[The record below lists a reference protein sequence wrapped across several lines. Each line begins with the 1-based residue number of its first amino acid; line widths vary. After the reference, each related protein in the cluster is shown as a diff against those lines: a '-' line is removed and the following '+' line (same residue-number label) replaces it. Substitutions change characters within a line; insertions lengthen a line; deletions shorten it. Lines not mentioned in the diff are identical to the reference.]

1 MFLLKFSRM
10 KFFLI
15 HPGNWNIFLEG
26 LKVLMKGKASQVIK
40 IFSFSFIFQVL
51 QMLLLF
57 QYCTSNILMNITAI
71 YVKAIL
77 QRKTLIYVKLGVT
90 WSTYT
95 NMIMQQ
101 HLNLKV
107 FRYFGIFITS

>member
-1 MFLLKFSRM
+1 MAICRKWLEHSVVFPVYLVLKQIASYVSADTLLLKFPRM

-51 QMLLLF
+51 
-57 QYCTSNILMNITAI
+57 
-71 YVKAIL
+71 
-77 QRKTLIYVKLGVT
+77 
-90 WSTYT
+90 
-95 NMIMQQ
+95 
-101 HLNLKV
+101 
-107 FRYFGIFITS
+107 